1 MNLDNN
7 ANKIYSEGYTNI
19 KEGLLCGSKEECS
32 ERADSLEKSLT
43 LFNDQQK
50 LVDSLAKKHNSLY
63 TDYINNYNTY
73 LKDTVKTDDD
83 FNKDQGPEL
92 FRKNND
98 RLQTKTNKLQIMKE
112 DHRDLIIHE
121 NTMYTI
127 ATISAATLI
136 ITAIILSRE

>member
-1 MNLDNN
+1 
-7 ANKIYSEGYTNI
+7 E
-19 KEGLLCGSKEECS
+19 
-32 ERADSLEKSLT
+32 
-43 LFNDQQK
+43 
-50 LVDSLAKKHNSLY
+50 
-63 TDYINNYNTY
+63 
-73 LKDTVKTDDD
+73 TDDD

-127 ATISAATLI
+127 GTISAATLI